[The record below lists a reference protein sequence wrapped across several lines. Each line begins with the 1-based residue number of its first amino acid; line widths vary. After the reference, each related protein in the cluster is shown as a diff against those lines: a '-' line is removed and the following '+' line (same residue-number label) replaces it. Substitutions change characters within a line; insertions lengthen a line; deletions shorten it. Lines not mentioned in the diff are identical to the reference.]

1 MSQLKPGQPFGLDP
15 EFVKTI
21 DWDLALQRVRH
32 DLRSDFF
39 YAPHLSFIYAKAGDE
54 LLRQVKKDLED
65 GKFSP
70 SVPMTIEVPKTFR
83 MPVGFAS
90 KRLGP
95 NYSRPGSIL
104 LPKDRLL
111 YQALADQAAPIVEKK
126 TDQTRSFSHKLAK
139 PASANMFVATRT
151 CWNALQKA
159 NAKFAKQPSAK
170 YVLRIDI
177 ANFFGSLNQHTLI
190 NVLSDAGYPSALSSR
205 LENLLAGYAGERSS
219 RGILQ
224 GMYPSDLLGN
234 FYLVPI
240 DQFLKEKDITSAR
253 YVDDLYIFI
262 DSVDSADK
270 LLQSLIPE
278 LRSYDLVLN
287 EAKCKILPAN
297 ALITEEPDLEA
308 LFEAA
313 VAEVSEQLEDEEFDV
328 DYGFQAEWDDSDEL
342 DDSSDN
348 KSEDDEVDLELAATT
363 ILFDSISSY
372 PGYEENIERF
382 CLPLFAMSDSDHA
395 VKHVIDAFKK
405 RASMSQIYSAYL
417 AEFIENEEV
426 SEFLVESLKDSSLM
440 DWQKIWIVAAL
451 MQNFEVL
458 GGAVKA
464 ALDLLRD
471 ATRHEALRAVAAVYV
486 GRYGDHS
493 RRKSLKTIY
502 PSVSPYI
509 QSAIYFSSR
518 HWPNPEKLTAKA
530 SWGTNNPLNQ
540 LLSIAMENKPK
551 KT

>member
-1 MSQLKPGQPFGLDP
+1 MAQLKPGQPFGLDP
-15 EFVKTI
+15 EFVKKI
-21 DWDLALQRVRH
+21 DWSLALQRVRH

-39 YAPHLSFIYAKAGDE
+39 YAPHLSFIYAKAGEE

-104 LPKDRLL
+104 MPKDRLL
-111 YQALADQAAPIVEKK
+111 YQALGDQAAPIVDKK
-126 TDQTRSFSHKLAK
+126 TDQARSFSHKLAK

-224 GMYPSDLLGN
+224 GMYSSDLLGN

-240 DQFLKEKDITSAR
+240 DQFLKEKGITSAR

-313 VAEVSEQLEDEEFDV
+313 VTEVSEQLEDEDFDV
-328 DYGFQAEWDDSDEL
+328 DYGFQAEWDEPD
-342 DDSSDN
+342 
-348 KSEDDEVDLELAATT
+348 DDEDESENEEIDLELAATR
-363 ILFDSISSY
+363 ILFDSISNY

-382 CLPLFAMSDSDHA
+382 CLPLFAMSNSDHA

-417 AEFIENEEV
+417 AEFIDNEEV
-426 SEFLVESLKDSSLM
+426 SEFLVESLEDSSLM

-451 MQNFEVL
+451 MQNDSALE
-458 GGAVKA
+458 GAVKA

-502 PSVSPYI
+502 TSVSPYI

-518 HWPNPEKLTAKA
+518 QWPNAEKSTAKA
-530 SWGTNNPLNQ
+530 SWGTHNPLNQ
-540 LLSIAMENKPK
+540 LLTIAMESKPK
-551 KT
+551 KE